1 VTVTK
6 RALAA
11 VLGLATPSLAA
22 ARALQTAP
30 GGLEE
35 LRTPASPAFVLL
47 DLTPSAVE
55 RPTTPKA
62 LAASLLA
69 ATGDLQFLP
78 RNYAIDVAPYWLAP
92 HPTLTYQQF
101 HNPGL
106 WQSIK
111 QTASISLA
119 TSRSSGTGIVPDS
132 GTAIGLGMRTFV
144 APGHPDRRALDSLT
158 ARLDTIQQQQNRAAF
173 NNRPQAEQD
182 DLREQNDRATHALQ
196 ALVQERRGFMLEAAA
211 GAVAVY
217 RQDAFASGTVS
228 RIGAW
233 LTPTYRLRQPQLDV
247 LVVGRFI
254 RDVAAARSLYDVG
267 GRFVY
272 SNRGL
277 SISGEYVRR
286 SGSSAAD
293 KTHRAS
299 GNLEYRWAEGKYLTA
314 TFGRNFDNAGG
325 RTLIALVGVDL
336 GFGKVPVL
344 SLAR

>member
-1 VTVTK
+1 
-6 RALAA
+6 
-11 VLGLATPSLAA
+11 
-22 ARALQTAP
+22 
-30 GGLEE
+30 
-35 LRTPASPAFVLL
+35 
-47 DLTPSAVE
+47 SAVK

-144 APGHPDRRALDSLT
+144 AAGHPDRRALDSLT

-173 NNRPQAEQD
+173 QHRPQAEQD
-182 DLREQNDRATHALQ
+182 ELRDQNDRATRALQ

-217 RQDAFASGTVS
+217 RQDD
-228 RIGAW
+228 W
-233 LTPTYRLRQPQLDV
+233 
-247 LVVGRFI
+247 
-254 RDVAAARSLYDVG
+254 
-267 GRFVY
+267 
-272 SNRGL
+272 
-277 SISGEYVRR
+277 
-286 SGSSAAD
+286 
-293 KTHRAS
+293 AS